1 MQDVD
6 GVEDICPTHVGM
18 NRNALG
24 YRHKLCEICPTHVGM
39 NRRHPAPVQGRRH
52 LPHARGDEPSPVP
65 EPLFL

>member
-39 NRRHPAPVQGRRH
+39 NRLSGYSWIFMDLSAPRTWG
-52 LPHARGDEPSPVP
+52 
-65 EPLFL
+65 